1 MLPTVAAPRL
11 GTAGGGGHR
20 SCANHTQANST
31 NRPKSTPSGRSPR
44 QHHVSVQLEGEA
56 VQLGQVRQVLAHCRD
71 IICGRITQLRR
82 AVGTCTPEQRTVQMD
97 VQPGSRQQPAPPSNP
112 PRSASCERSRSRFS
126 RSRGEP
132 CGGKEKARPKAVA
145 LLPTCCRI
153 GLPAGPAAEPSQ
165 HSRQPRLPPMPAA
178 AARRVGHVRE
188 QLAHLPLLC
197 PTRPDQPRLA
207 GLRSLTWCAMRTH
220 SLRTFSQSQ
229 QLARTHMQYWTLCLT
244 WCAMR
249 THSLFISVKLTS
261 KNSRASTTLPPSAAL
276 CGQQHLF

>member
-1 MLPTVAAPRL
+1 MSSQAVGSSLLRLPTHPGRPAASARGPASLGHVASPA
-11 GTAGGGGHR
+11 AGRKKHV
-20 SCANHTQANST
+20 Q
-31 NRPKSTPSGRSPR
+31 KQSPCFP
-44 QHHVSVQLEGEA
+44 HAAGL
-56 VQLGQVRQVLAHCRD
+56 
-71 IICGRITQLRR
+71 
-82 AVGTCTPEQRTVQMD
+82 
-97 VQPGSRQQPAPPSNP
+97 
-112 PRSASCERSRSRFS
+112 
-126 RSRGEP
+126 
-132 CGGKEKARPKAVA
+132 
-145 LLPTCCRI
+145 